1 MEKSAKSVTNN
12 KSGQYPLIKIRSLIK
27 NLDLELLKLCHQ
39 TSPNDGNKYILPRK
53 KGGENKAPSETPTK
67 CLCESLSKTC
77 SLGNIGTWNEDA
89 KRSPRQ
95 NRVVRSN
102 ASLKNSSS
110 DKSAINCSQSR
121 SNEGASQSNPSVNNS
136 SSQNKNSSPRPIDEN
151 PHISSKSQIR
161 SENPNL
167 LPGRNQNLERE
178 VIPIQSKAQILT
190 RSSNKG
196 SSQNQANEQSPI
208 GKLNVAQYL
217 ESKQQRQF
225 TDNLSV
231 VSIPSQYR
239 KPIISQSEVVAKVAP
254 QILNESIKPVLP
266 VMIKQKSNFTKSSG
280 LGTISS
286 TLKLGDPLR
295 RSNIW
300 NRVHLVKVKI
310 SKQDVL
316 KEGEG
321 HVITSPNNMISQ
333 LVDANSVQ
341 NKTLSSVY
349 RARVIDAFRNR
360 RIFTIFGNYGTIR
373 RALIKRGWLEK
384 LAPNRYPRLQMLSE
398 DALLMHAKRGNEY
411 ETVAISKIINHFPA
425 FFIWQPKGHRD
436 LYVDVRPYRNRI
448 RRSHGMDFST
458 KVGLIGC
465 SEQLQW
471 HRQDGVSNMLYPR
484 FFRLGGNHE
493 EQAAFVEEFRMSQ
506 CRALLRFLCR
516 NVDNEEII
524 DYENGTISP
533 VIIPFAAER
542 AKRQLEEI
550 ENKISLDV
558 EPVSVPE
565 YDWAEFLQSSG
576 RLLNRR
582 GKLKCTYR
590 ELNEYVKKIKPII
603 TRLDEKRPD
612 YKFDG
617 CRNMWILKP
626 GYQCRG
632 LNIVIRNN
640 MDEILNWATNHM
652 SRRYIVQKYI
662 EQPLLIY
669 RTKFDIRQYMLLY
682 IRESTVQI
690 WLYKD
695 CYLRFS
701 SQEYTIDDLREVIH
715 LTNNSVQKKYKN
727 KTTRDPRLPRSNM
740 WSLEQFKA
748 YIDQKSLPDNIWEN
762 QVYAGFKQNLIAVVL
777 ASLDET
783 NLCENCFELYGCDFM
798 LDEQYNP
805 ILIEINSTP
814 DLSPSTEVT
823 ARICPMVMIDV
834 IKVVIDLP
842 RNNRAST
849 GFFEKIYE
857 INYKFRQDPNQREA
871 LDIKGKSMELCKRSP
886 TSMRQRFY
894 KKNVKKS
901 ENNDIA
907 KRKSQMR
914 MKVHQKASPS
924 FSPRSSSVKRSQ
936 VPKVLQAATR
946 EALAIRY
953 TMPK

>member
-27 NLDLELLKLCHQ
+27 NLDLELLKLYNQ
-39 TSPNDGNKYILPRK
+39 TAPDDGNKYILPRK
-53 KGGENKAPSETPTK
+53 TGGENITPPEMPTK
-67 CLCESLSKTC
+67 GLCQSLSKTC
-77 SLGNIGTWNEDA
+77 SLGSIGTSNEDA

-95 NRVVRSN
+95 NRVVCST

-110 DKSAINCSQSR
+110 DKSAINNSQSR
-121 SNEGASQSNPSVNNS
+121 RNEGASQSSPSVNKS
-136 SSQNKNSSPRPIDEN
+136 LSQNKNISPRPIDEN
-151 PHISSKSQIR
+151 PHISGPQIR

-167 LPGRNQNLERE
+167 LPGRHQNPERQ
-178 VIPIQSKAQILT
+178 VVQIQNKAQILT

-196 SSQNQANEQSPI
+196 SSQNQANDRSPI
-208 GKLNVAQYL
+208 GKLNIL
-217 ESKQQRQF
+217 MESKQLRPL

-239 KPIISQSEVVAKVAP
+239 KPIVNQSEAVAKAPP
-254 QILNESIKPVLP
+254 QISNESVKLALP

-280 LGTISS
+280 LGDISS

-300 NRVHLVKVKI
+300 SRVHLVKVKV
-310 SKQDVL
+310 SKQDVI

-321 HVITSPNNMISQ
+321 HVITTPNNMISQ
-333 LVDANSVQ
+333 VLDANSVQ
-341 NKTLSSVY
+341 TKTLSSVY

-373 RALIKRGWLEK
+373 RALLKRGWLEK
-384 LAPNRYPRLQMLSE
+384 LAPNRYPRLQMLTE
-398 DALLMHAKRGNEY
+398 EALLTHAKRGNEY

-484 FFRLGGNHE
+484 FFRLSGNHE

-516 NVDNEEII
+516 NVDNDEII
-524 DYENGTISP
+524 DYENGAISP

-542 AKRQLEEI
+542 ARRQLEEM
-550 ENKISLDV
+550 ENKVSLDT
-558 EPVSVPE
+558 EPVYIPE

-603 TRLDEKRPD
+603 TRLDEKRAD

-640 MDEILNWATNHM
+640 IDEILNWATNHM

-662 EQPLLIY
+662 G
-669 RTKFDIRQYMLLY
+669 K
-682 IRESTVQI
+682 
-690 WLYKD
+690 
-695 CYLRFS
+695 
-701 SQEYTIDDLREVIH
+701 
-715 LTNNSVQKKYKN
+715 
-727 KTTRDPRLPRSNM
+727 RSG
-740 WSLEQFKA
+740 
-748 YIDQKSLPDNIWEN
+748 KSLVEN
-762 QVYAGFKQNLIAVVL
+762 NFFY
-777 ASLDET
+777 
-783 NLCENCFELYGCDFM
+783 
-798 LDEQYNP
+798 
-805 ILIEINSTP
+805 ILSFTFVRATTF
-814 DLSPSTEVT
+814 DLS
-823 ARICPMVMIDV
+823 
-834 IKVVIDLP
+834 
-842 RNNRAST
+842 
-849 GFFEKIYE
+849 YE
-857 INYKFRQDPNQREA
+857 
-871 LDIKGKSMELCKRSP
+871 
-886 TSMRQRFY
+886 
-894 KKNVKKS
+894 
-901 ENNDIA
+901 
-907 KRKSQMR
+907 
-914 MKVHQKASPS
+914 
-924 FSPRSSSVKRSQ
+924 
-936 VPKVLQAATR
+936 
-946 EALAIRY
+946 IRY
-953 TMPK
+953 TTVHVALYTRVDCTDMAI

>member
-1 MEKSAKSVTNN
+1 MEKSVKSVTNS
-12 KSGQYPLIKIRSLIK
+12 KSGEYPLIKIRSLIK
-27 NLDLELLKLCHQ
+27 NLDLELLKLYNQ
-39 TSPNDGNKYILPRK
+39 TSPPDSGRKYIIPRRT
-53 KGGENKAPSETPTK
+53 GDEDITNPETPSK
-67 CLCESLSKTC
+67 CLCQSLSKTY
-77 SLGNIGTWNEDA
+77 SLCNVAASSEDT
-89 KRSPRQ
+89 KRIPRQ

-102 ASLKNSSS
+102 ASLKKSRSN
-110 DKSAINCSQSR
+110 KSAINLTLSR
-121 SNEGASQSNPSVNNS
+121 TIHSINQSVNDS
-136 SSQNKNSSPRPIDEN
+136 SSQNKNHSPKSTDKDQ
-151 PHISSKSQIR
+151 HISRSRIR
-161 SENPNL
+161 INNPKV
-167 LPGRNQNLERE
+167 LPGRNQNLERCSTT
-178 VIPIQSKAQILT
+178 IQNKSGGTPT
-190 RSSNKG
+190 RNSNKA
-196 SSQNQANEQSPI
+196 SSQDQTNNQSPI
-208 GKLNVAQYL
+208 VKPSVAQYL
-217 ESKQQRQF
+217 ESKQRRP
-225 TDNLSV
+225 TSANLSL

-239 KPIISQSEVVAKVAP
+239 KPIVSNDGAAPKIPPQS
-254 QILNESIKPVLP
+254 INESVNHVLP

-280 LGTISS
+280 LGAISS
-286 TLKLGDPLR
+286 TLKLPLK
-295 RSNIW
+295 RSNVW
-300 NRVHLVKVKI
+300 SRVRLVKVKI
-310 SKQDVL
+310 SKQDVI

-321 HVITSPNNMISQ
+321 HIITSPINMVSQ
-333 LVDANSVQ
+333 IIDANSVQ
-341 NKTLSSVY
+341 NKTLSSIY

-398 DALLMHAKRGNEY
+398 ESLLMHAKRGNEY

-506 CRALLRFLCR
+506 CRALLRYLCR
-516 NVDNEEII
+516 NVENDEII

-533 VIIPFAAER
+533 IIIPFAAER
-542 AKRQLEEI
+542 VRKQLDEM
-550 ENKISLDV
+550 ENKISLDI
-558 EPVSVPE
+558 EPPAVPE

-576 RLLNRR
+576 RFLNHRC
-582 GKLKCTYR
+582 KLKCTYR
-590 ELNEYVKKIKPII
+590 ELNEYVKKVKPII

-632 LNIVIRNN
+632 LNIIIRNN
-640 MDEILNWATNHM
+640 IDEILNWANNHM

-669 RTKFDIRQYMLLY
+669 RTKFDIRQYMLVY

-701 SQEYTIDDLREVIH
+701 SQEYTMDDLREVIH

-748 YIDQKSLPDNIWEN
+748 FIDMQSLPDNVWEN
-762 QVYAGFKQNLIAVVL
+762 QVYAGFKQNLTAVVL

-834 IKVVIDLP
+834 IKVVIDLS

-849 GFFEKIYE
+849 GLFQKIFE
-857 INYKFRQDPNQREA
+857 INYKFRQDLNQKDA
-871 LDIKGKSMELCKRSP
+871 LDIKGKSVELCKRTP
-886 TSMRQRFY
+886 LSMRQRFY
-894 KKNVKKS
+894 KKNTKKF
-901 ENNDIA
+901 ENNEA
-907 KRKSQMR
+907 GKTKSQMR
-914 MKVHQKASPS
+914 LRVHQKASPA
-924 FSPRSSSVKRSQ
+924 FAPRSSSVNRTNT
-936 VPKVLQAATR
+936 PKILQAATR

>member
-1 MEKSAKSVTNN
+1 MEKSAKSATNN

-27 NLDLELLKLCHQ
+27 NLDLELLKLYQQ
-39 TSPNDGNKYILPRK
+39 TASDDGKKYILPRK
-53 KGGENKAPSETPTK
+53 TGGENIAPPEMPTK
-67 CLCESLSKTC
+67 GLCQSLSKTC
-77 SLGNIGTWNEDA
+77 SLGNIGTSNEDA
-89 KRSPRQ
+89 KRSARQ
-95 NRVVRSN
+95 NRVVCST

-110 DKSAINCSQSR
+110 DKSAINNSQSR
-121 SNEGASQSNPSVNNS
+121 SNEGASQSNPSVNKS
-136 SSQNKNSSPRPIDEN
+136 LSQNKNISPRPIDEN
-151 PHISSKSQIR
+151 PHISGSQIH

-178 VIPIQSKAQILT
+178 VVQIQSKAQILT

-196 SSQNQANEQSPI
+196 SSQNQANDRSPI
-208 GKLNVAQYL
+208 GKLNIAQYL
-217 ESKQQRQF
+217 ESKQQRPF

-239 KPIISQSEVVAKVAP
+239 KPIISQTEAVVKVSP
-254 QILNESIKPVLP
+254 QILNESVKPVLP
-266 VMIKQKSNFTKSSG
+266 VVIKQKSNFTKSSG
-280 LGTISS
+280 LGNISS

-300 NRVHLVKVKI
+300 SRVHLVKVKV
-310 SKQDVL
+310 SKQDVI

-321 HVITSPNNMISQ
+321 HVITTPNNMMSQ
-333 LVDANSVQ
+333 VVDANSVQ
-341 NKTLSSVY
+341 TKTLSSVY

-373 RALIKRGWLEK
+373 RALLKRGWLEK
-384 LAPNRYPRLQMLSE
+384 LAPNRYPRLQMLTE
-398 DALLMHAKRGNEY
+398 DTLLMHAKRGNEY

-493 EQAAFVEEFRMSQ
+493 EQAAFIEEFRMSQ

-542 AKRQLEEI
+542 ARRQLEEI
-550 ENKISLDV
+550 ENKVSLDV
-558 EPVSVPE
+558 EPVCVPE

-603 TRLDEKRPD
+603 TRLDEKRAD

-748 YIDQKSLPDNIWEN
+748 YIDQKSLPDDIWEN

-842 RNNRAST
+842 RNSRAST
-849 GFFEKIYE
+849 GLFEKIYE

-886 TSMRQRFY
+886 ASMRQRFY
-894 KKNVKKS
+894 RKNVKKF
-901 ENNDIA
+901 ENNEIA
-907 KRKSQMR
+907 KGKSQMR
-914 MKVHQKASPS
+914 MKVHQKASPA
-924 FSPRSSSVKRSQ
+924 FSPRSSSVRRGHG
-936 VPKVLQAATR
+936 PKVLQAATR